1 MDNKV
6 INTLL
11 DLTKRKNDDVKIAA
25 ISALGDCKIQLKQH
39 ITINRLHELC
49 NDPNKDVAISAIKA
63 ISKLSNEVS
72 NSDLSIITIK

>member
-1 MDNKV
+1 MDSKV

-25 ISALGDCKIQLKQH
+25 IPVLGDCKIRLKQH
-39 ITINRLHELC
+39 NTINHLLELC

-63 ISKLSNEVS
+63 ISKLSHGVVE
-72 NSDLSIITIK
+72 

>member
-39 ITINRLHELC
+39 ITINRLLELC

>member
-1 MDNKV
+1 MDSKV

-25 ISALGDCKIQLKQH
+25 ISALGDCNIRLKQH
-39 ITINRLHELC
+39 STINRLLELC

-63 ISKLSNEVS
+63 ISKLSYGGF
-72 NSDLSIITIK
+72 K